1 MKGET
6 NNIIEFPINNNS
18 DSLLTRKP
26 IDKLLNSQSLGFKR
40 TYSEVNE
47 QDRKKGR
54 DSYSIVNASFNYA
67 KPHYSL
73 GKAFAKK
80 GEWDKA
86 ISSYGQ
92 ALYLDSN
99 SAEIYMSLGDALV
112 KKGELDEA
120 VIIYQ
125 KAIEIQPDMWE
136 VHHNLGDIWQG
147 QGRLDEAVAAYRLA
161 IELKPDFC
169 WSHNNLGDVLIKQ
182 EKWEEAVEAYRSAI
196 GLNPG
201 FHWSHYNL
209 GDALVKLEK
218 WEDAIAAYRRAI
230 DLKSDLPCV
239 QEKLG
244 DALRNHSPLSAKEA
258 ISFYSQAIQEDPDN
272 IKVYHKALEVNPKDP
287 KLYLGLGNA
296 LARQGNRDGA
306 IVFYQMGLQFKVGDF
321 ELSLQLWKALINI
334 NDGFEDAA
342 VKSQAD
348 TINFYSKQMANH
360 VNSSKMLL
368 PIQFSAISKSTRYQ
382 VDIVLCVHNALE
394 DVKECLTSILRH
406 TKVDYRLLIVD
417 DGSQPETRDF
427 IQGWVNEV
435 SSAILLR
442 NETARGYTKAANIGM
457 RASTGD
463 YIILLNSDTIVTP
476 GWLDKLVECAN
487 SSKDIGIV
495 GPLSNCASW
504 QSIPE
509 IFDNKGCW
517 MINSVP
523 DGYSLETFSELVE
536 KISDKA
542 FPNVNF
548 INGFC
553 YMIKRAVLDAI
564 GWLDEESFPYGYGE
578 ENDFSIRA
586 RKAGFKLA
594 IADHAY
600 VYHSKSKS
608 FGHERRQELSKQG
621 STAFKQKYPD
631 INVKALTEEIK
642 NNQTLDRLRL
652 KLREHIISNPTQ
664 GQ

>member
-1 MKGET
+1 MNSET
-6 NNIIEFPINNNS
+6 NNIIEFPLNNNP
-18 DSLLTRKP
+18 DSLLARQP
-26 IDKLLNSQSLGFKR
+26 LNNLLNPPSLALKKI
-40 TYSEVNE
+40 YSEGDE

-86 ISSYGQ
+86 ICSYRQ
-92 ALYLDSN
+92 ALDLASN
-99 SAEIYMSLGDALV
+99 SAEIYHSFGDALV

-125 KAIEIQPDMWE
+125 KAIEIQPDLWE

-161 IELKPDFC
+161 IEFNPDFS

-182 EKWEEAVEAYRSAI
+182 EMWEEAVSAYRSAI
-196 GLNPG
+196 GLNPD
-201 FHWSHYNL
+201 FHWSYYNL
-209 GDALVKLEK
+209 ADALVQLEM
-218 WEDAIAAYRRAI
+218 WEDAIATYRCAI
-230 DLKSDLPCV
+230 NLKSDLPCV

-244 DALRNHSPLSAKEA
+244 DALQNHSPLLAKEA
-258 ISFYSQAIQEDPDN
+258 ATCYSQAIHENPDD

-306 IVFYQMGLQFKVGDF
+306 IVFYQMGLQFKPGDF

-342 VKSQAD
+342 VQSQAD
-348 TINFYSKQMANH
+348 TINFYSKQRANY

-368 PIQFSAISKSTRYQ
+368 PVQFSPISKSTRYQ
-382 VDIVLCVHNALE
+382 VDIVVCVHNALE
-394 DVKECLTSILRH
+394 DVKECLTSIVRH

-427 IQGWVNEV
+427 IQAWVKDV
-435 SSAILLR
+435 SPAIVLR

-476 GWLDKLVECAN
+476 GWIEKLVDCAN
-487 SSKDIGIV
+487 SRKDIGIV

-509 IFDNKGCW
+509 IFDKKGGW

-523 DGYSLETFSELVE
+523 DGYSLETFSELVGKVSE
-536 KISDKA
+536 KA
-542 FPNVNF
+542 FPKVNF
-548 INGFC
+548 VNGFC

-621 STAFKQKYPD
+621 STAFKQKHPD

-652 KLREHIISNPTQ
+652 KLREHIISTPTQ
-664 GQ
+664 GK